1 VSKKK
6 TSTNTEPLSDAE
18 LAEIEKLTEGFGAN
32 EDSVE
37 DLLKGISNTE
47 ENGKGQEQDT
57 GSQSDELAAARAEAQ
72 QKQELYL
79 RAMAEMD
86 NLRKRQQREKEDLT
100 KFCNENILREILPV
114 IDNLERAVEHAGEQA
129 EVSGLLEG
137 VDMTLSQFNTVL
149 KKFGVEAIS
158 AKGERFNP
166 DHHQAMGQLETRDVE
181 ANHVVQELQKGY
193 LLNNRL
199 LRPAMVMVAKAP
211 QSENNEEAD
220 E

>member
-6 TSTNTEPLSDAE
+6 TSQNEPLSDAE
-18 LAEIEKLTEGFGAN
+18 LAEIENLTERFGAS
-32 EDSVE
+32 EDRVE
-37 DLLKGISNTE
+37 DLLKGLSNSDEVAEDQTPDV
-47 ENGKGQEQDT
+47 QM
-57 GSQSDELAAARAEAQ
+57 DELATARAEAQ

-114 IDNLERAVEHAGEQA
+114 IDNLERAIEHAGEQA
-129 EVSGLLEG
+129 EVNGLLEG
-137 VDMTLSQFNTVL
+137 VEMTLNQFNSVL
-149 KKFGVEAIS
+149 KKFGVETIR

-166 DHHQAMGQLETRDVE
+166 DHHQAMGQLETHEVE

-199 LRPAMVMVAKAP
+199 LRPAMVMVARTP
-211 QSENNEEAD
+211 PNAD
-220 E
+220 NAETDE

>member
-6 TSTNTEPLSDAE
+6 TSQNEPLSDAE
-18 LAEIEKLTEGFGAN
+18 LAEIENLTERFGAS
-32 EDSVE
+32 EDRVE
-37 DLLKGISNTE
+37 DLLKGLSNSDEVAEDQTPDV
-47 ENGKGQEQDT
+47 QM
-57 GSQSDELAAARAEAQ
+57 DELATARAEAQ

-114 IDNLERAVEHAGEQA
+114 IDNLERAIEHAGEQA
-129 EVSGLLEG
+129 EVNGLLEG
-137 VDMTLSQFNTVL
+137 VEMTLNQFNHVL
-149 KKFGVEAIS
+149 KKFGVETIS

-166 DHHQAMGQLETRDVE
+166 DHHQAMGQLETHEVE

-199 LRPAMVMVAKAP
+199 LRPAMVMVARTP
-211 QSENNEEAD
+211 PNAD
-220 E
+220 NAETDE

>member
-1 VSKKK
+1 VG
-6 TSTNTEPLSDAE
+6 T
-18 LAEIEKLTEGFGAN
+18 
-32 EDSVE
+32 
-37 DLLKGISNTE
+37 
-47 ENGKGQEQDT
+47 
-57 GSQSDELAAARAEAQ
+57 ARAEAQ

-114 IDNLERAVEHAGEQA
+114 IDNLERAIEHAGEQA
-129 EVSGLLEG
+129 EVNGLLEG
-137 VDMTLSQFNTVL
+137 VEMTLNQFNSVL
-149 KKFGVEAIS
+149 KKFGVETIS

-166 DHHQAMGQLETRDVE
+166 DHHQAMGQLETHEVE

-199 LRPAMVMVAKAP
+199 LRPAMVMVARTPPTGDNA
-211 QSENNEEAD
+211 ETD
-220 E
+220 V

>member
-6 TSTNTEPLSDAE
+6 TSQNEPLSDAE
-18 LAEIEKLTEGFGAN
+18 LAEIENLTERFGAS
-32 EDSVE
+32 EDRVE
-37 DLLKGISNTE
+37 DLLKGLSNSDEVAEDQTPDV
-47 ENGKGQEQDT
+47 QM
-57 GSQSDELAAARAEAQ
+57 DELATARAEAQ

-114 IDNLERAVEHAGEQA
+114 IDNLERAIEHAGEQA
-129 EVSGLLEG
+129 EVNGLLEG
-137 VDMTLSQFNTVL
+137 VEMTLNQFNSVL
-149 KKFGVEAIS
+149 KKFGVETIS

-166 DHHQAMGQLETRDVE
+166 DHHQAMGQLETHEVE

-199 LRPAMVMVAKAP
+199 LRPAMVMVARTP
-211 QSENNEEAD
+211 PNAD
-220 E
+220 NAETDE

>member
-1 VSKKK
+1 MSKKK
-6 TSTNTEPLSDAE
+6 TSQNEPLSDAE
-18 LAEIEKLTEGFGAN
+18 LAEIENLTERFGAS
-32 EDSVE
+32 EDRVE
-37 DLLKGISNTE
+37 DLLKGLSNSDEVAEDQTPDV
-47 ENGKGQEQDT
+47 QM
-57 GSQSDELAAARAEAQ
+57 DELATARAEAQ

-114 IDNLERAVEHAGEQA
+114 IDNLERAIEHAGEQA
-129 EVSGLLEG
+129 EVNGLLEG
-137 VDMTLSQFNTVL
+137 VEMTLNQFNSVL
-149 KKFGVEAIS
+149 KKFGVETIS

-166 DHHQAMGQLETRDVE
+166 DHHQAMGQLETHEVE

-199 LRPAMVMVAKAP
+199 LRPAMVMVARTPPNGDNA
-211 QSENNEEAD
+211 ETD